1 MRKILAYDRRNANN
15 RPYLMKLE
23 ILNPLRWKFHW
34 QILAALFLAA
44 ISGSV
49 LNGVDTAA
57 SAVAGGFL
65 ETCVFLG
72 DLFMNALKMV
82 VVPLIVS
89 SIISGIMSLG
99 SERDFGRMGLKTL
112 IYYTVT
118 GLLAICVGLIA
129 VNTIRPGNVDLA
141 TAEKIIGQQEVSDAF
156 IAKFEGRSSGE
167 MVDIFKRMLPPN
179 IFLAAT
185 DNGQLLGLICFSLL
199 FGYFIG
205 KLPGTQREFQKNLWE
220 SIQRVMMLITDLII
234 RFAPIGVFG
243 LVTPVIARTGLEVF
257 QPLAWFLLTV
267 LISLGFHLF
276 VTLGLLLKFVGKI
289 NPAKHYKAMA
299 PVFLM
304 AFSTASSAS
313 TLPITLETVERD
325 AGVSNRTASFTLP
338 LGATVNMDGT
348 ALYECVVVI
357 FIAQFYGVVHGFE
370 IGFAQQ
376 FTVVLLAL
384 LTSVG
389 VAGIPSASLVA
400 ITVILGVVG
409 LPLEAVGLVWVTDRI
424 LDMCRTSVNVFSD
437 TCGAVIIGRTEGET
451 GIYPETG

>member
-1 MRKILAYDRRNANN
+1 MKSKIF
-15 RPYLMKLE
+15 
-23 ILNPLRWKFHW
+23 NPLKWKFHW
-34 QILAALFLAA
+34 QILTALILAA
-44 ISGSV
+44 FCGV
-49 LNGVDTAA
+49 LLNGVDPEHN
-57 SAVAGGFL
+57 SLAGAFL
-65 ETCVFLG
+65 GTCKFLG

-89 SIISGIMSLG
+89 SIIGGILSLG
-99 SERDFGRMGLKTL
+99 SDRNFGRMGLKTL
-112 IYYTVT
+112 IYYSVT
-118 GLLAICVGLIA
+118 GLLAIFVGLIA
-129 VNTIRPGNVDLA
+129 VNTIRPGNVDA
-141 TAEKIIGQQEVSDAF
+141 VTAQNIIGQQEVSETF
-156 IAKFEGRSSGE
+156 LAKFEGRNSGE

-179 IFLAAT
+179 IFHAAT
-185 DNGQLLGLICFSLL
+185 DNGQLLGLICFCLL

-205 KLPGTQREFQKNLWE
+205 KLPEQLREFQKNLWD
-220 SIQRVMMLITDLII
+220 SIQGVMMKVTDLII

-243 LVTPVIARTGLEVF
+243 LVVPVIARTGFEVF
-257 QPLAWFLLTV
+257 QPLAWFVVTV
-267 LISLGFHLF
+267 LFSLGFHMF
-276 VTLGLLLKFVGKI
+276 VTLGLLLRFVGKI
-289 NPAKHYKAMA
+289 NPVKHYKAMT
-299 PVFLM
+299 PVMLT

-313 TLPITLETVERD
+313 TLPITLETVEKE

-409 LPLEAVGLVWVTDRI
+409 LPLEAVGLVWVTDRV
-424 LDMCRTSVNVFSD
+424 LDMCRTAVNVFSD
-437 TCGAVIIGRTEGET
+437 TCGAAIIGRTEGET
-451 GIYPETG
+451 GIYPEPV